1 MLDVILMPVSDNL
14 AITSLSTSSGD
25 SCKAA
30 SSFVMTSS
38 TASNIAGSVPMP
50 AATPRC
56 FCCGMSR
63 RQARKECL
71 LQLLRYESSPS
82 TERVLATAVQFVSQ
96 VSKDLSSRSF

>member
-38 TASNIAGSVPMP
+38 TASNIAGSIPMP

-63 RQARKECL
+63 RQARKECYKL
-71 LQLLRYESSPS
+71 YR
-82 TERVLATAVQFVSQ
+82 
-96 VSKDLSSRSF
+96 K